1 MEVTASVYHRRCA
14 KSNELPSAADNCGLP
29 LMSSQHTGR
38 RCAVDTSHLSLRH
51 RGAHFHSLA
60 EHRRLSCADVAQAAE
75 VPPDGRMLPCLETYC
90 TALVQGQVAAT
101 THQSSDAAAVRICRG
116 EVATDFTLGTA
127 PHNVRASFATPAI
140 ACGSWP
146 RC

>member
-1 MEVTASVYHRRCA
+1 M
-14 KSNELPSAADNCGLP
+14 
-29 LMSSQHTGR
+29 
-38 RCAVDTSHLSLRH
+38 DTSHLSLRH

-75 VPPDGRMLPCLETYC
+75 ARPKRRMLPCLETYC

-116 EVATDFTLGTA
+116 EVATDFTST
-127 PHNVRASFATPAI
+127 ATPQHRI
-140 ACGSWP
+140 AFDDRGKAHVRQRVDDLIVGGWAASQGKAEQ
-146 RC
+146 